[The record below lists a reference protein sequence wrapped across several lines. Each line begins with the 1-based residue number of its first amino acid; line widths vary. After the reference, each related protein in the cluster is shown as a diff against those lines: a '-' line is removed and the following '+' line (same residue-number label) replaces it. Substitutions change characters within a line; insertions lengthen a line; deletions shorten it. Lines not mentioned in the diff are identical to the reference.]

1 MPVPELILKK
11 RRAIQRDARSAAER
25 ATAREE
31 RAKFVREHAIK
42 SAQKYAKE
50 YHEAELAEKR
60 AREQAL
66 AAGRIH
72 VPEEARIY
80 LVIRIRGIVGVAPK
94 PRTILAL
101 FRLRQINNA
110 VFIRCNTAT
119 LGALRL
125 IDPYVT
131 YGEPSLE
138 TVRALVYKRGFASV
152 GGMRV
157 PIVDNEL
164 IDEHLG
170 EHGLLCAEDVVHE
183 LYTCGPHFGEASR
196 FLWPFKLSPPKLR
209 SKANAFTE
217 GGDFGYRGSYI
228 NSFVADMI

>member
-1 MPVPELILKK
+1 MPVPEIILKK
-11 RRAIQRDARSAAER
+11 RRAAQRDTRSAAER
-25 ATAREE
+25 AVAREE
-31 RAKFVREHAIK
+31 RAKFVRDHAIK
-42 SAQKYAKE
+42 SAQKYARE
-50 YHEAELAEKR
+50 YQEAELAEKR

-72 VPEEARIY
+72 VPEGARVY

-101 FRLRQINNA
+101 FRLRQLNNA

-125 IDPYVT
+125 VDNYVA

-138 TVRALVYKRGFASV
+138 TVRALVYKRGYACVS
-152 GGMRV
+152 GMRI

-164 IDEHLG
+164 IDDNLG
-170 EHGLLCAEDVVHE
+170 EHGILCAEDLVHE
-183 LYTCGPHFGEASR
+183 LYTCGPNFGEANR
-196 FLWPFKLSPPKLR
+196 FLWPFKLNPPKLR
-209 SKANAFTE
+209 SKSRAFTE
-217 GGDFGYRGSYI
+217 GGDFGYRGNYI
-228 NSFVADMI
+228 NSFVAQMI